1 MLSNHL
7 LYLILRYR
15 FQFSGC
21 QRFGMLFKLL
31 PKLNYPLHK
40 QLWTVLVSSFKMPI
54 WQYAMMKEVL
64 NPSIPYCVTFRVQ
77 HQISLKKWWFFCL
90 QKPEFTDFL
99 LFHNKS
105 ILNFSYA
112 DKVYLMLV
120 FPCMWYKFDIFL
132 TFMLYSKYSR
142 RCKVWTTQVCF
153 EWANKFDPRNLKQ
166 RTEIN

>member
-64 NPSIPYCVTFRVQ
+64 NPSIPYCVTFCVQ
-77 HQISLKKWWFFCL
+77 HQISLKKVVI
-90 QKPEFTDFL
+90 FL
-99 LFHNKS
+99 FAKTRIYGHLTFPHKS

-112 DKVYLMLV
+112 AKVYLMLV

-132 TFMLYSKYSR
+132 TFMLYSKCSR